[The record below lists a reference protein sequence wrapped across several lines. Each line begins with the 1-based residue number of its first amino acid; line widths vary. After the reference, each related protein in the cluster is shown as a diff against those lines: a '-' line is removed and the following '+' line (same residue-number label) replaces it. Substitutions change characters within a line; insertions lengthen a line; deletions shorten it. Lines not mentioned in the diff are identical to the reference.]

1 MSAKPDAYVQLP
13 EDLSTEHYAVGV
25 KKGDTELAD
34 TITKTL
40 KEMNADGTVKKLCEK
55 YSEYGLSYTN
65 WILK

>member
-13 EDLSTEHYAVGV
+13 EDLSDEHYAVGV
-25 KKGDTELAD
+25 KKGNTELAD
-34 TITKTL
+34 AITKTL
-40 KEMNADGTVKKLCEK
+40 KEMNEDGAVEKLCEK